1 LIALN
6 LRYLSR
12 SDVESLSVSM
22 AEVIEVV
29 EEGFRRNGM
38 GETQMPPKIAIK
50 PRGGETFLHAMPAY
64 VGQLDIAA
72 IKWVGGNDD
81 NRKRGLPS
89 ISGLII
95 LNDPETMFPVCIM
108 DASWVTAMRTG
119 AANAVAM
126 KYLGPE
132 RVETVAIIGCGV
144 QGRSNLLAMHT
155 RYPEIA
161 QLRCYDISQAALNAF
176 VEEAREKYDF
186 DVAPVA
192 GLQAAVEGAD
202 VIVTAGPSPK
212 EPTPYLKEEWL
223 KPGAMA
229 APVDYMGAWEGK
241 LAAKVDKLIT
251 DDHGQMDY
259 YRSKGYFKDV
269 PKPYADLGEIVA
281 GKKPGRE
288 GPQERTMSI
297 LMGIAVDDAVTA
309 QLVHDRAVAQ
319 DAGMTLPL

>member
-1 LIALN
+1 
-6 LRYLSR
+6 
-12 SDVESLSVSM
+12 M

-29 EEGFRRNGM
+29 EEGFRRKGM
-38 GETQMPPKIAIK
+38 GQTQMPAKTAVK

-64 VGQLDIAA
+64 IAGLDIAA
-72 IKWVGGNDD
+72 IKWVGGNDN
-81 NRKRGLPS
+81 NRARGLPS

-126 KYLGPE
+126 KYLGPQ
-132 RVETVAIIGCGV
+132 RAATVAIIGCGV

-155 RYPEIA
+155 HYPGIA
-161 QLRCYDISQAALNAF
+161 QLRCYDASQAALDAF
-176 VEEAREKYDF
+176 VEEARQTYDF
-186 DVAPVA
+186 EIVPVA
-192 GLQAAVEGAD
+192 GPQAAVVGAD
-202 VIVTAGPSPK
+202 VVVTAGASPK

-223 KPGAMA
+223 QPGAMA
-229 APVDYMGAWEGK
+229 APVDYMGAWEGE

-251 DDHGQMDY
+251 DDHAQMDY
-259 YRSKGYFKDV
+259 YRSKGYFRDV

-281 GKKPGRE
+281 GDKPGRE
-288 GPQERTMSI
+288 SPEERTMSI

-309 QLVHDRAVAQ
+309 QLIYDRAVAQ
-319 DAGMTLPL
+319 NTGMTLPL